1 MTMPDREKRPLVLR
15 RTERGLEPRSRF
27 AADALA
33 QYAVGSDVE
42 ITVKKRRSLPQ
53 LRLYWAMLHN
63 VVEATGAFPDAERL
77 HEALKLD
84 LGFVTPMRLL
94 DGRMVY
100 IPDSAAMSKMDAAEF
115 RRFFDAAAARLAEIC
130 GFDPLAETPQQEA
143 A

>member
-1 MTMPDREKRPLVLR
+1 MKQDRERIPIVLR
-15 RTERGLEPRSRF
+15 RTERGLEAKTRL

-33 QYAVGSDVE
+33 QYALHSDVE
-42 ITVKKRRSLPQ
+42 ITIKKRRSLPQ

-84 LGFVTPMRLL
+84 FGFVTPMKLL

-100 IPDSAAMSKMDAAEF
+100 MPDSAAMSRMDAIEF
-115 RRFFDAAAARLAEIC
+115 RRFFDAAAKRLAEVC
-130 GFDPLAETPQQEA
+130 GFDPLAQDMEA

>member
-1 MTMPDREKRPLVLR
+1 MTKENAPLVLR

-27 AADALA
+27 AADLLS
-33 QYAVGSDVE
+33 QYAIGSDVE
-42 ITVKKRRSLPQ
+42 ITIKKRRSPKQ
-53 LRLYWAMLHN
+53 LARYWVMLSE
-63 VVEATGAFPDAERL
+63 VVEATGAWPSAEKL

-100 IPDSAAMSKMDAAEF
+100 MPDSTAMSKMDAAQF
-115 RRFFDAAAARLAEIC
+115 SRFFERAAARLAEVC
-130 GFDPLAETPQQEA
+130 GFDPLAETQEA

>member
-1 MTMPDREKRPLVLR
+1 MKQDRETAPLVLR
-15 RTERGLEPRSRF
+15 KTERGLEPRSRF
-27 AADALA
+27 ARDLLE
-33 QYAVGSDVE
+33 QYALHSDVE
-42 ITVKKRRSLPQ
+42 ITIKKRRSAPQ
-53 LRLYWAMLHN
+53 LRRYWVMLHQ
-63 VVEATGAFPDAERL
+63 VVEATGAWPSAEKL

-115 RRFFDAAAARLAEIC
+115 RRFFDAAAARLAEVC
-130 GFDPLAETPQQEA
+130 GFDPLAETEQEA

>member
-1 MTMPDREKRPLVLR
+1 MKQDRETAPLVLR
-15 RTERGLEPRSRF
+15 RTERGLEPRSR
-27 AADALA
+27 LA
-33 QYAVGSDVE
+33 RDILEQYALHSDVE
-42 ITVKKRRSLPQ
+42 ITIKKRRSSRQ
-53 LRLYWAMLHN
+53 LARYWVMLTE
-63 VVEATGAFPDAERL
+63 VVEATGAWPSAEKL

-115 RRFFDAAAARLAEIC
+115 RRFFDAAAARLAEVC
-130 GFDPLAETPQQEA
+130 GFDPLAETEKEA